1 MTKKIVHVIMSLNIG
16 GAELM
21 LKRLVLHSHQ
31 EEQFEHIV
39 ITLTDLGVMGPELQN
54 RGIMVH
60 TLGMKSMSTVPLIF
74 LKLQRLLKKIQ
85 PDVVQTW
92 MYHSDLLGGLAAKSL
107 GIENIVWNVR
117 NTTINGRGIVATSI
131 AKFCA
136 ILSYKIPKKIVYVS
150 NSALKSHQAFGY
162 NKSIS
167 LVIFNGF
174 DIDKFNYDSQVRQ
187 QYRQFFEISNNDIVV
202 GSVGRFS
209 KSKDHDTF
217 IKSIILAK
225 KTKLNIKGI
234 LIGRDID
241 LNNFNI
247 REEDKG
253 SFIVIGQREDV
264 ASLYSCMD
272 IFCLHSLSE
281 GFPNVLGEAMSTGL
295 PCVITR
301 AGDAEHILNQI
312 EYTSNVKDVDS
323 ISQSL
328 ISIANLSFE
337 ERREIGLKNRERVER
352 NFEIN
357 SISEKYLN
365 LYTSITRKNKV

>member
-1 MTKKIVHVIMSLNIG
+1 MKIVHIIIGLNVG

-21 LKRLVLHSHQ
+21 LKRLVLNSSQ
-31 EEQFEHIV
+31 KGQFEHVV
-39 ITLTDLGVMGPELQN
+39 ISLTDRGVIGADLQSQ
-54 RGIMVH
+54 GIKVYSLRMRSALSIPH
-60 TLGMKSMSTVPLIF
+60 TSV
-74 LKLQRLLKKIQ
+74 KLRKLLKFIK

-92 MYHSDLLGGLAAKSL
+92 MYHADLLGGLAARSL

-131 AKFCA
+131 AKLCA
-136 ILSYKIPKKIVYVS
+136 KLSYTIPEKIIYVS

-162 NKSIS
+162 NNSIS

-187 QYRQFFEISNNDIVV
+187 QYRQAFEISDNDIVI

-209 KSKDHDTF
+209 KSKDHETF

-225 KTKLNIKGI
+225 KTKPNIKGL

-247 REEDKG
+247 RKEDK
-253 SFIVIGQREDV
+253 SNFIVIGQRADV

-337 ERREIGLKNRERVER
+337 ERREIGLKNRERIER
-352 NFEIN
+352 NFEI
-357 SISEKYLN
+357 SGTLEKYLD
-365 LYTSITRKNKV
+365 LYTSIAKKNKV

>member
-1 MTKKIVHVIMSLNIG
+1 MKIVHVIIGLGVG

-21 LKRLVLHSHQ
+21 LKRLILHSNKS
-31 EEQFEHIV
+31 EQFEHIV
-39 ITLTDLGVMGPELQN
+39 ISLTDVGIIGKELRSKGVA
-54 RGIMVH
+54 VH
-60 TLGMKSMSTVPLIF
+60 TLNMKSMLSISKTFI
-74 LKLQRLLKKIQ
+74 KLRNLLKEIQ

-92 MYHSDLLGGLAAKSL
+92 MYHADLLGGLAARSL

-117 NTTINGRGIVATSI
+117 NTTIDGRGIVAISI
-131 AKFCA
+131 AKLCA
-136 ILSYKIPKKIVYVS
+136 KLSYTIPEKIVYVS

-162 NKSIS
+162 NNSIS

-174 DIDKFNYDSQVRQ
+174 DIDKFNYNPQVRQ
-187 QYRQFFEISNNDIVV
+187 QYRQVFEISDNDIVV

-209 KSKDHDTF
+209 KSKDHETF
-217 IKSIILAK
+217 IKSIILAT
-225 KTKLNIKGI
+225 KTEPNIKGL

-247 REEDKG
+247 REEDKNN
-253 SFIVIGQREDV
+253 FIVIGQREDV
-264 ASLYSCMD
+264 ASLYSCID

-323 ISQSL
+323 LSKSL

-357 SISEKYLN
+357 GILEKYLD
-365 LYTSITRKNKV
+365 LYTLIAKKKKV

>member
-1 MTKKIVHVIMSLNIG
+1 MKKIVHIIIGLNVG

-21 LKRLVLHSHQ
+21 LKRLVLNSSQ
-31 EEQFEHIV
+31 KGQFEHV
-39 ITLTDLGVMGPELQN
+39 IISLTDLGVIGRDLQN
-54 RGIMVH
+54 QGIKVYS
-60 TLGMKSMSTVPLIF
+60 LGMRSALSIPHTSV
-74 LKLQRLLKKIQ
+74 KLRKLLKFIK

-92 MYHSDLLGGLAAKSL
+92 MYHADFLGGLAARSL
-107 GIENIVWNVR
+107 GIENIVWNIR

-131 AKFCA
+131 AKLCA
-136 ILSYKIPKKIVYVS
+136 KLSYTIPGKIIYVS

-162 NKSIS
+162 NNSIS

-174 DIDKFNYDSQVRQ
+174 DIDKFNYDPQARQ
-187 QYRQFFEISNNDIVV
+187 QYRQVFEISNNDIVI

-209 KSKDHDTF
+209 KSKDHETF

-225 KTKLNIKGI
+225 KTKPNIKG
-234 LIGRDID
+234 LMIGRDID
-241 LNNFNI
+241 LNSFNI
-247 REEDKG
+247 REEDKS
-253 SFIVIGQREDV
+253 SFIVIGQRADIS
-264 ASLYSCMD
+264 SLYSCMD

-281 GFPNVLGEAMSTGL
+281 GFPNVLGEAMSAGL

-357 SISEKYLN
+357 DILEKYLD
-365 LYTSITRKNKV
+365 LYTSISRKNKV

>member
-1 MTKKIVHVIMSLNIG
+1 MKKIVHIIIGLNVG

-31 EEQFEHIV
+31 KKQFEHIV
-39 ITLTDLGVMGPELQN
+39 ITLTDLGIIGPELQN
-54 RGIMVH
+54 EGIIVH
-60 TLGMKSMSTVPLIF
+60 SLGMKSLTAVPVVF
-74 LKLQRLLKKIQ
+74 FKLKNLLKNIQ

-92 MYHSDLLGGLAAKSL
+92 MYHADFLGGLAARSL

-131 AKFCA
+131 AKLCA
-136 ILSYKIPKKIVYVS
+136 KLSYTIPKKIVYVS

-162 NKSIS
+162 NNSIS

-174 DIDKFNYDSQVRQ
+174 DIDKFNYDPQVRQ
-187 QYRQFFEISNNDIVV
+187 QYRQVFEISDNDIVI

-209 KSKDHDTF
+209 KSKDHETF

-225 KTKLNIKGI
+225 KTKPNIKGL

-247 REEDKG
+247 RKEDE
-253 SFIVIGQREDV
+253 SNFIVIGQRADV

-281 GFPNVLGEAMSTGL
+281 GFPNVLGEAMSAGL

-337 ERREIGLKNRERVER
+337 ERREIGLKNRERIER
-352 NFEIN
+352 NFEI
-357 SISEKYLN
+357 SGILEKYLD
-365 LYTSITRKNKV
+365 LYTSIAKKNKV